1 MKITKTALIAILM
14 MLFASGMLWGSSVVP
29 TGMDD
34 AGAVVQARKTAMH
47 AIKMNME
54 DIKDKLKGKRF
65 KAIQANAK
73 AVDSLAR
80 VLPPLYREVHKEAY
94 DGKGSYYKGAPAAEI
109 EAISSKMSLAAQ
121 AMFSAAAAEN
131 NSDIAAGMG
140 GVYQTCGMCHKK
152 YQGKF

>member
-1 MKITKTALIAILM
+1 MKIAISTLIAVLV
-14 MLFASGMLWGSSVVP
+14 LLLASAVLGGGGVVP

-34 AGAVVQARKTAMH
+34 PAAVVQAHKAAMH

-54 DIKDKLKGKRF
+54 DIKEKLKDKRL

-73 AVDSLAR
+73 AVDAMAR

-94 DGKGSYYKGAPAAEI
+94 DGKGAYYKGAPAAEI
-109 EAISSKMSLAAQ
+109 EAISARLSNAAQ
-121 AMFSAAAAEN
+121 VMFTAAGSEN
-131 NSDIAAGMG
+131 QSDIAAGMG
-140 GVYQTCGMCHKK
+140 NVYQTCGMCHKK